1 MKIQTLIA
9 LLCAAVFST
18 AFADVQDDAADLLA
32 DLQRLHTPKGS
43 EPDRYVH
50 TDAPVN
56 VSERGDNQCV
66 KHYPPFTSIGNNH
79 SGCISASGNS
89 VVVADNDEEYW
100 RGMTAPWNPRDN
112 RPLIY
117 VVNRE
122 MPMGYND
129 CSWQNF
135 ATRRYVYYPQPHGP
149 YRPGYPYQG
158 ALAARHYVTAPPPGC
173 RH

>member
-18 AFADVQDDAADLLA
+18 AMFADVQDDAADLLA

-43 EPDRYVH
+43 EPQRQVRQEEG
-50 TDAPVN
+50 TS
-56 VSERGDNQCV
+56 SEQSGGCV
-66 KHYPPFTSIGNNH
+66 KHYPKFTSVAANI
-79 SGCISASGNS
+79 SSCTSASGNP
-89 VVVADNDEEYW
+89 VFVADNDEEYW

-117 VVNRE
+117 VVHKDI
-122 MPMGYND
+122 PMGYND

-135 ATRRYVYYPQPHGP
+135 ATRRYVYYPQPHG
-149 YRPGYPYQG
+149 YTGGGYPYQRE
-158 ALAARHYVTAPPPGC
+158 LAARRYVMAPPAGC
-173 RH
+173 RR